1 MEVKGKHPNI
11 NVLIRIDFERT
22 SSFVSSKHTKSKKN
36 HENSSRNKDF
46 RVIFKNA
53 GPKGSPGF
61 ERVLRGYFFQKT
73 GFAVRH
79 DFSSIL
85 MLETSNKLQCVG
97 NQ

>member
-1 MEVKGKHPNI
+1 M
-11 NVLIRIDFERT
+11 IDFERT
-22 SSFVSSKHTKSKKN
+22 SSFVLSKSEKLKKN
-36 HENSSRNKDF
+36 DENSFRNKDF
-46 RVIFKNA
+46 TAILKNS

-61 ERVLRGYFFQKT
+61 ERVLPGYFFQKT

>member
-1 MEVKGKHPNI
+1 MILREQA
-11 NVLIRIDFERT
+11 VLFYQNT
-22 SSFVSSKHTKSKKN
+22 QNLKKN

-73 GFAVRH
+73 GFAVRAS
-79 DFSSIL
+79 FSSIFKI
-85 MLETSNKLQCVG
+85 ETSNKLHCVG
-97 NQ
+97 N

>member
-1 MEVKGKHPNI
+1 M
-11 NVLIRIDFERT
+11 IDFGKI
-22 SSFVSSKHTKSKKN
+22 SSFVSSKHTKLKKN

-73 GFAVRH
+73 GFAVQH
-79 DFSSIL
+79 VFSPIL
-85 MLETSNKLQCVG
+85 MLETSNKLHCVG